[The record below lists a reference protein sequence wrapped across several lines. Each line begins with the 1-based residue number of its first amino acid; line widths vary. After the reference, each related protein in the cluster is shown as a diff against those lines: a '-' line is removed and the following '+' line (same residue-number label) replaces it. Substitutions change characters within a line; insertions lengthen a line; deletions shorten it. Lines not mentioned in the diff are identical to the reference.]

1 MARANPHQ
9 WTPSPSRST
18 FGAEIHNAAPYRDAF
33 PDKRSPPSR
42 LQDLPLVAKAA
53 IGSPTRRSPHKKTS
67 SASFQRTPAGLAARP
82 AIIPPPLPTS
92 TQPLKIHKG
101 RRTGSMRT
109 TLLTKLASTRQPPRQ
124 ATVDGEDVSPKS
136 IYSQSSFAYSI
147 RQASRPGSIYNAPA
161 PPVPEIPVEFRH
173 PVSQASRPVSVYNEP
188 APPVQEIPA
197 EFRQSVSQNVD
208 AASSTSSV
216 THPLPETRSS
226 LRDSVVFQFP
236 PVSPSEPSP
245 SFEELSLSPADAH
258 PKTVTAE
265 VSSPVTLYAETE
277 ASAESPAEEGRW
289 RSLRSKLLNTI
300 QDHESV
306 SRFPSLKY

>member
-1 MARANPHQ
+1 
-9 WTPSPSRST
+9 
-18 FGAEIHNAAPYRDAF
+18 
-33 PDKRSPPSR
+33 
-42 LQDLPLVAKAA
+42 
-53 IGSPTRRSPHKKTS
+53 
-67 SASFQRTPAGLAARP
+67 
-82 AIIPPPLPTS
+82 
-92 TQPLKIHKG
+92 
-101 RRTGSMRT
+101 MRT
-109 TLLTKLASTRQPPRQ
+109 TLLTKLASTRQPPHQ
-124 ATVDGEDVSPKS
+124 ATVEDDDVSPKS

-147 RQASRPGSIYNAPA
+147 RQASRPGSVYNAPA
-161 PPVPEIPVEFRH
+161 PPVPDIPVEFRQ
-173 PVSQASRPVSVYNEP
+173 PVSQVSRPGSVYNEP
-188 APPVQEIPA
+188 APPVPEIPA
-197 EFRQSVSQNVD
+197 EFRQPVSENVHDTRSICD
-208 AASSTSSV
+208 A

-258 PKTVTAE
+258 PKTAVTE

-277 ASAESPAEEGRW
+277 ASSESPAEEGQW